1 MEFLPLH
8 LTVFRDTIANAV
20 PNNRKI
26 NALIPRVAGLSQP
39 ATLKNTGF
47 SLLELLA
54 VTALIA
60 IFLTWGVYGYREL
73 FQNRTDK
80 EEPRKFINA
89 LKFAR
94 SYALTS
100 GRVIFVCPGES
111 QARCLSRDY
120 AQGWVVLEVL
130 DPGYFATPPPN
141 ARLVNVG
148 MPLLSGFSIKTNA
161 FSDFVRF
168 SEQGRAH
175 TNGHFFF
182 CRTGTRKALSGIVII
197 RSGRLRSSRES
208 ELSDCEA

>member
-1 MEFLPLH
+1 MGLLPLH
-8 LTVFRDTIANAV
+8 LTVFRNTVANAV
-20 PNNRKI
+20 PNNREI
-26 NALIPRVAGLSQP
+26 NALTHQAAGFSQP

-73 FQNRTDK
+73 FQNRTNK

-94 SYALTS
+94 SYALTN
-100 GRVIFVCPGES
+100 GRVIFVCPGEN

-120 AQGWVVLEVL
+120 AQGWVVLEVP
-130 DPGYFATPPPN
+130 DPGNFTTPPPN

-148 MPLLSGFSIKTNA
+148 SPLLSDFSIKTNV
-161 FSDFVRF
+161 FSDFIRF

-182 CRTGTRKALSGIVII
+182 CRTGARKAIAGIVII
-197 RSGRLRSSRES
+197 RSGRMRSSRES
-208 ELSDCEA
+208 ELSDCGT